1 MVLLTVTA
9 FTADARFSFFTVSAF
24 LTGSAA
30 PPAAIALISPSV
42 VVYTSAPLSTFPRRF
57 DLHSPSTISLC
68 IMEISASELC
78 SFIKLSATFFKYSL
92 SSAPAHTVNSTFSVF
107 FLLSSAALL
116 FFALSGLPEHPVSIL
131 TAINATSIP
140 ANIFFS

>member
-42 VVYTSAPLSTFPRRF
+42 KIFP
-57 DLHSPSTISLC
+57 
-68 IMEISASELC
+68 
-78 SFIKLSATFFKYSL
+78 
-92 SSAPAHTVNSTFSVF
+92 PAKSYYLFQ
-107 FLLSSAALL
+107 AA
-116 FFALSGLPEHPVSIL
+116 
-131 TAINATSIP
+131 
-140 ANIFFS
+140 